1 VAPDEQNSIAPMMP
15 DETGRPFLT
24 VVICTC
30 NRAHRLGE
38 TLRSLTVA
46 SPPLHHQLEILV
58 VANACTD
65 DTDRVVQEY
74 ASRLPL
80 RIVVEPEPGLSHARN
95 AGLRVAR
102 GDYVLWTDDDVR
114 VHVDWLTAYER
125 AILKWPGT
133 TVFGGAII
141 PIFEG
146 GPPSWLARTVHL
158 CESAFASRRLTAD
171 APVDP
176 ERDGFPYGAN
186 FAIALSAQRARPYDV
201 RLGRQR
207 SRWLTGGEELDVIEA
222 LLDAGGTARWVPDA
236 IVEHM
241 IGAERQTTAY
251 LRRYFEGHGYVL
263 GLEEGRAAPDSL
275 RPVRDAAFVLQGE
288 LAFRFVRAIRPPS
301 VWVPALLRAAIAR
314 GKYYGR
320 RAGKPPA
327 R

>member
-1 VAPDEQNSIAPMMP
+1 
-15 DETGRPFLT
+15 
-24 VVICTC
+24 VICTH
-30 NRAHRLGE
+30 NRARRLGE
-38 TLRSLTVA
+38 TLRSLTRA
-46 SPPLHHQLEILV
+46 SSPLHHELEILV

-65 DTDRVVQEY
+65 DTHRVVEEF
-74 ASRLPL
+74 ASRLPVRL
-80 RIVVEPEPGLSHARN
+80 IVEPEPGLSYARN
-95 AGLRVAR
+95 AGLRAAR
-102 GDYVLWTDDDVR
+102 GDYILWTDDDVR

-133 TVFGGAII
+133 TVFGGTIT
-141 PIFEG
+141 PIFEN

-158 CESAFASRRLTAD
+158 CESAFASRRVPAD

-176 ERDGFPYGAN
+176 ERDGLPYGAN
-186 FAIALSAQRARPYDV
+186 FAIALSAQRARTYDA
-201 RLGRQR
+201 RLGRQP

-263 GLEEGRAAPDSL
+263 GIEERRAALGP
-275 RPVRDAAFVLQGE
+275 PGMVRDAAVVLQRE
-288 LAFRFVRAIRPPS
+288 LAFRVTRAVRPPT

-320 RAGKPPA
+320 RAATPPA